1 MPPTERK
8 DARNLPRRRSTRLGP
23 VKAVKRFF
31 SRIAKI
37 GRMRFTIMLI
47 PHSER
52 KVVNFHVNMV
62 TILFVGV
69 LVLAVVGGF
78 FYVSTLYTGS
88 ARVITEKSEALEQSE
103 ASLESVLDELSEV
116 VKVAETFDDS
126 LSATLEDLNLGQSVE
141 EGENRLAGTGDL
153 ASFLN
158 VSAVERD
165 ELREL
170 QQLRSMATSLRSAV
184 EPLESIREVLNSQ
197 QELLADIPN
206 SWPLVAGR
214 GRVTMEFG
222 PNLHPVTAQWYLHK
236 GFDIA
241 DSVGVPVVAS
251 ANGKVVELGFD
262 PGYGMYVWL
271 RHKYGFRTRYSHLQ
285 SISVSEGA
293 EVVQGE
299 VLGTLGN
306 TGISTGPH
314 LDFQIWLGTDV
325 VDPAAFLKISN
336 DWQRWS
342 GNRPTE

>member
-1 MPPTERK
+1 MNRG
-8 DARNLPRRRSTRLGP
+8 SVLGWNP
-23 VKAVKRFF
+23 LKAVGRLF
-31 SRIAKI
+31 SRIGRL
-37 GRMRFTIMLI
+37 GRMKFTIMLI

-62 TILFVGV
+62 TILFVGA
-69 LVLAVVGGF
+69 LVLAVMGGF
-78 FYVSTLYTGS
+78 FYFSTMYTGS
-88 ARVITEKSEALEQSE
+88 ARLITERSEALERSE
-103 ASLESVLDELSEV
+103 ASLESVLDELAEV
-116 VKVAETFDDS
+116 VKVADTFDQ
-126 LSATLEDLNLGQSVE
+126 TLGQTLQDLDMGSLQ
-141 EGENRLAGTGDL
+141 EGESQLAGSGDL
-153 ASFLN
+153 ASFLD
-158 VSAVERD
+158 VRSVERD

-170 QQLRSMATSLRSAV
+170 QQLRTMATNLRASV
-184 EPLESIREVLNSQ
+184 EPLQNIREVLNSQ
-197 QELLADIPN
+197 QDLLGDIPN
-206 SWPLVAGR
+206 AWPMVAGR

-222 PNLHPVTAQWYLHK
+222 PNIHPVTGQWYLHK

-285 SISVSEGA
+285 NISVSEGE
-293 EVVQGE
+293 EVVQGA
-299 VLGTLGN
+299 VLGTVGN

-336 DWQRWS
+336 DWHRWS
-342 GNRPTE
+342 GNR

>member
-1 MPPTERK
+1 MNRK
-8 DARNLPRRRSTRLGP
+8 GVVRWNPLRAIGGL
-23 VKAVKRFF
+23 F
-31 SRIAKI
+31 SRIAKL

-62 TILFVGV
+62 TILFVGFLIV
-69 LVLAVVGGF
+69 AVVGGF
-78 FYVSTLYTGS
+78 FYFSTMYTGS
-88 ARVITEKSEALEQSE
+88 ARLISEKSEALEQSE
-103 ASLESVLDELSEV
+103 ASLESVLDELAEV
-116 VKVAETFDDS
+116 VKVAETFDQTLAQTLQDLDMGS
-126 LSATLEDLNLGQSVE
+126 LE
-141 EGENRLAGTGDL
+141 EGENQLAGSGDL
-153 ASFLN
+153 ASFLD
-158 VSAVERD
+158 VRSVERN

-170 QQLRSMATSLRSAV
+170 QQLRSMASNLRSSV
-184 EPLESIREVLNSQ
+184 EPLQNIREVLNSQ
-197 QELLADIPN
+197 QDLLADIPN
-206 SWPLVAGR
+206 SWPLIAGR

-241 DSVGVPVVAS
+241 GSVGVPVVAS

-285 SISVSEGA
+285 NISVSEGE
-293 EVVQGE
+293 EVVQGS

-336 DWQRWS
+336 DWHRWS
-342 GNRPTE
+342 GNR

>member
-1 MPPTERK
+1 
-8 DARNLPRRRSTRLGP
+8 
-23 VKAVKRFF
+23 
-31 SRIAKI
+31 
-37 GRMRFTIMLI
+37 MRFTIMLI
-47 PHSER
+47 PHSDR

-78 FYVSTLYTGS
+78 FYFSTMYTGS
-88 ARVITEKSEALEQSE
+88 ARLISEKSEALEQSE
-103 ASLESVLDELSEV
+103 ASLESVLDELAEV
-116 VKVAETFDDS
+116 VKVAETFDQ
-126 LSATLEDLNLGQSVE
+126 TLAQTLQDLDLGTLE
-141 EGENRLAGTGDL
+141 EGESQLAGSGDL
-153 ASFLN
+153 ASFLD
-158 VSAVERD
+158 VRSVERD

-170 QQLRSMATSLRSAV
+170 QQLRSMATSLRASV
-184 EPLESIREVLNSQ
+184 EPLQNIREVLNSQ
-197 QELLADIPN
+197 QDLLGDIPN

-285 SISVSEGA
+285 SISVSEG
-293 EVVQGE
+293 EDVVQGE

-336 DWQRWS
+336 DWHRWS
-342 GNRPTE
+342 GNR

>member
-1 MPPTERK
+1 MPSRERK
-8 DARNLPRRRSTRLGP
+8 GARKPPRTASSRPRAFR
-23 VKAVKRFF
+23 AVGRFF
-31 SRIAKI
+31 SRLSKI

-52 KVVNFHVNMV
+52 KVVNFHVNML

-69 LVLAVVGGF
+69 LVLAVVAGF

-88 ARVITEKSEALEQSE
+88 ARMISEKSEALEQSE
-103 ASLESVLDELSEV
+103 ASLESVLDELAEV
-116 VKVAETFDDS
+116 VKVADTFDQS
-126 LSATLEDLNLGQSVE
+126 LSATLEDLNLGQSL
-141 EGENRLAGTGDL
+141 EGGESQLAGTGDL

-170 QQLRSMATSLRSAV
+170 QQLRSMATNLRSAV
-184 EPLESIREVLNSQ
+184 EPLENIREVLNSQ
-197 QELLADIPN
+197 QELLSDIPN

-262 PGYGMYVWL
+262 PGYGMYLWL

-285 SISVSEGA
+285 SISVSEG
-293 EVVQGE
+293 EDVVQGE
-299 VLGTLGN
+299 TLGTLGN
-306 TGISTGPH
+306 SGISTGPH

-336 DWQRWS
+336 DWRRWS